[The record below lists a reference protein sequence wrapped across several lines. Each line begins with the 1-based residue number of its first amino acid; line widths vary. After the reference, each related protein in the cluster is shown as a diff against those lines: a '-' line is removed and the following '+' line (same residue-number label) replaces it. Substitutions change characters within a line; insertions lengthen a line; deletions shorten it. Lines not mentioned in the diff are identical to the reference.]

1 MNKTESASTSSPNP
15 LVSIVIPAYNAAPYL
30 RQAIDSVLSQDYPH
44 VELLVLD
51 DGSTDD
57 TRDILRGY
65 GNRFSWESHANMGQA
80 ATINKGWRMA
90 KGEIWSYL
98 SADDALAPD
107 AVRKA
112 IPYLTD
118 GVVLAYGD
126 FNLIDS
132 SSRHI
137 RRVEAPDFNY
147 QDMFSRLICQPGP
160 GVFMKRRAVEAAGFW
175 DGAYRQMPDYD
186 LWLRLGLQGRFVR
199 VSEVLASFRVH
210 EQSQTFAVADEQ
222 RAMEPVLI
230 LSRFVET
237 QTLPADLLP
246 LKTTALSNAWLVTA
260 QLQIRSGRFR
270 EGLQALRRSFSLC
283 PRNFLY
289 PRTLRILSN
298 SLFNRTLHRL
308 VRWNNTIRRDNGTA
322 V

>member
-1 MNKTESASTSSPNP
+1 MNKTENASTLSPNP
-15 LVSIVIPAYNAAPYL
+15 LVSIVIPAYNAGPYL
-30 RQAIDSVLSQDYPH
+30 RQAIDSVLAQDYPH

-51 DGSTDD
+51 DGSTDN
-57 TRDILRGY
+57 THGILRGY
-65 GNRFSWESHANMGQA
+65 GNRFYWESHANMGQS

-98 SADDALAPD
+98 SADDALVPD
-107 AVRKA
+107 AIRKA

-160 GVFMKRRAVEAAGFW
+160 GVFMQRWAVEAAGLW

-199 VSEVLASFRVH
+199 VPEVLASFRVH

-222 RAMEPVLI
+222 RAMEPVRI
-230 LSRFVET
+230 VSRFIET

-246 LKTTALSNAWLVTA
+246 LSTTALSNAWLTTA
-260 QLQIRSGRFR
+260 QLHLRSGRFLK
-270 EGLQALRRSFSLC
+270 GVQALQQAFELQ
-283 PRNFLY
+283 PQDFLHL
-289 PRTLRILSN
+289 RTLRILFN
-298 SLFNRTLHRL
+298 GLFNRNLHRL
-308 VRWNNTIRRDNGTA
+308 IRWKNRI
-322 V
+322 

>member
-1 MNKTESASTSSPNP
+1 MNKTENASTLSPNS
-15 LVSIVIPAYNAAPYL
+15 LVSIVIPAYNAGPYL
-30 RQAIDSVLSQDYPH
+30 RQAIDSVLKQDYPH
-44 VELLVLD
+44 IELLVLD

-65 GNRFSWESHANMGQA
+65 GDRFSWESHANMGQS

-90 KGEIWSYL
+90 RGEIWSYL

-132 SSRHI
+132 SSKHI

-147 QDMFSRLICQPGP
+147 QDMFSRLICHPGP
-160 GVFMKRRAVEAAGFW
+160 GVFLKRRAAELAGFW
-175 DGAYRQMPDYD
+175 DSAYRQMPDYD
-186 LWLRLGLQGRFVR
+186 FWLRLGLQGRFVR
-199 VSEVLASFRVH
+199 VPEILASFRVH
-210 EQSQTFAVADEQ
+210 EQSQTFAKADEQ

-230 LSRFVET
+230 ISRFIET
-237 QTLPADLLP
+237 QGLPMEILP
-246 LKTTALSNAWLVTA
+246 LKATALSSAWMKTA
-260 QLQIRSGRFR
+260 QLHIRARRFR
-270 EGLQALRRSFSLC
+270 KGVQALLNAFALC
-283 PRNFLY
+283 PQNFLT
-289 PRTLRILSN
+289 PRMLRILAN
-298 SLFNRTLHRL
+298 SLFNRPLHRL
-308 VRWNNTIRRDNGTA
+308 VRLKNRLTS
-322 V
+322 

>member
-1 MNKTESASTSSPNP
+1 MNKTGSASTSSPNP
-15 LVSIVIPAYNAAPYL
+15 LVSIVIPAYNAGPYL

-57 TRDILRGY
+57 TRNILCSY

-90 KGEIWSYL
+90 KGDIWSYL

-132 SSRHI
+132 SSKHI
-137 RRVEAPDFNY
+137 RRVKAPDFNY
-147 QDMFSRLICQPGP
+147 QDMFSRLICHPGP

-175 DGAYRQMPDYD
+175 DDAYRQMPDYD

-199 VSEVLASFRVH
+199 VPEVLAFFRVH
-210 EQSQTFAVADEQ
+210 ERSQTFAAADEQ
-222 RAMEPVLI
+222 RALEPVRI
-230 LSRFVET
+230 LSRFIET
-237 QTLPADLLP
+237 KTLPADLLSM
-246 LKTTALSNAWLVTA
+246 KTMALGNAWLVTA

-270 EGLQALRRSFSLC
+270 RGMQALRRSFSLC
-283 PRNFLY
+283 PRNFFY
-289 PRTLRILSN
+289 PRTLRILTN

-308 VRWNNTIRRDNGTA
+308 ARWKNRILH
-322 V
+322 

>member
-1 MNKTESASTSSPNP
+1 MMNKTESASAFSSNP
-15 LVSIVIPAYNAAPYL
+15 LISIVIPAYNAAPYL
-30 RQAIDSVLSQDYPH
+30 RQAIDSVLKQDYPH

-65 GNRFSWESHANMGQA
+65 GNRFSWESHANMGQS

-98 SADDALAPD
+98 SADDALTSD

-112 IPYLTD
+112 IPYLRD

-147 QDMFSRLICQPGP
+147 QDMFSRLICHPGP
-160 GVFMKRRAVEAAGFW
+160 GGFMKRQAVEAAGFW
-175 DGAYRQMPDYD
+175 DVAYRQMPDYD

-199 VSEVLASFRVH
+199 VPEVLAFFRVH

-222 RAMEPVLI
+222 RAMEPVRI
-230 LSRFVET
+230 VSRFIET
-237 QTLPADLLP
+237 QTLPADLLS
-246 LKTTALSNAWLVTA
+246 LKTMALGNAWLVTA

-270 EGLQALRRSFSLC
+270 GGLQALRRSFSLC
-283 PRNFLY
+283 PRNFFY

-308 VRWNNTIRRDNGTA
+308 VRWKNRILH
-322 V
+322 

>member
-15 LVSIVIPAYNAAPYL
+15 LVSIVIPAYNAGPYL
-30 RQAIDSVLSQDYPH
+30 RQAIDSVLKQDYPR

-65 GNRFSWESHANMGQA
+65 GNRFSWESHANMGQS

-132 SSRHI
+132 SSKHI

-147 QDMFSRLICQPGP
+147 QDMFSRLICHPGP

-175 DGAYRQMPDYD
+175 DGAYKQMPDYD
-186 LWLRLGLQGRFVR
+186 LWLRLGLQGRFIR
-199 VSEVLASFRVH
+199 VPEVLASFRIH

-222 RAMEPVLI
+222 RAMEPVRI
-230 LSRFVET
+230 LSRFIET
-237 QTLPADLLP
+237 QTLPADLLS
-246 LKTTALSNAWLVTA
+246 LTTTALSNAWLTTA
-260 QLQIRSGRFR
+260 QLHIRSGRFLK
-270 EGLQALRRSFSLC
+270 GVQALQQAFELQ
-283 PRNFLY
+283 PQNFLHL
-289 PRTLRILSN
+289 RTLRILFN
-298 SLFNRTLHRL
+298 GFFNRTLHRL
-308 VRWNNTIRRDNGTA
+308 IRWKNRI
-322 V
+322 